1 MPSHPQPQSDFAP
14 IWHFIIIA
22 MVGGS
27 MGALLTVVLEGW
39 LR

>member
-1 MPSHPQPQSDFAP
+1 MAHLPEVHPDFAP

-22 MVGGS
+22 VVGGTT
-27 MGALLTVVLEGW
+27 GALITIGLEWW